1 MTGKWSL
8 VSVVSVSVV
17 SVAGSREIRN
27 LSYHVQQGGSGTDS
41 ISAQVLRASGLT
53 YQYGFIVVSLET
65 SLHQCL
71 LRHFLICYLAVF

>member
-8 VSVVSVSVV
+8 VSVV

-27 LSYHVQQGGSGTDS
+27 LSYHVQQGGSGTDG

-53 YQYGFIVVSLET
+53 YQYGFYRCKPRDQSSSVFIKAFFN
-65 SLHQCL
+65 L
-71 LRHFLICYLAVF
+71 LPGSFLK